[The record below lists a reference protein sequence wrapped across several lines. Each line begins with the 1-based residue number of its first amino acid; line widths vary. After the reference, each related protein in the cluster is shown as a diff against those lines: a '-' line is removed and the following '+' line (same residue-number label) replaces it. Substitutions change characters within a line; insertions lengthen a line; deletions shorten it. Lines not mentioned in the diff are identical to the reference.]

1 MNTRTAGRQGESMPP
16 RKRARDAELS
26 SAAQRARLTIPCG
39 DVAFRWAELT
49 KMWREGSFLDC
60 VVVVEGREFKAH
72 RIVLAASSAFMKSA
86 FSVGLAETTSAR
98 LVLEDLGASTF
109 EALLT
114 WCYDGEVAIDED
126 RLHDLLRAAARLQ
139 VPPLLEAC
147 ENLLVAHLAPNEALV
162 VWELG
167 DQHTL
172 PRLVE
177 AAKAAVAAA
186 FAEVAATDAFAR
198 LPAAWLEELLQ
209 SDHIVVKSEQEVFL
223 GLQQWHAAQDP
234 KPSDEALGRLLGCVR
249 WALLDEAFLTGTV
262 NSSRLFATAEH
273 AMIMAAALQQAL
285 FRSKPRARRGCGVA
299 CVFSSAFDTKGALYH
314 IATQGGARPYR
325 NPHTAGDVV
334 VSSSK
339 SEGNFRASVLVDHIS
354 EPCNNIKWVVSGESN
369 TWVAVDLGEGRSLRL
384 DHYCLRSDN
393 FPTHKLRSWNLQG
406 TNDGV
411 EWTTLR
417 QHVNDQSLEDTPMS
431 TAAWPVEGC
440 DVAYRY
446 FRIFNTGPNSGNAEY
461 LMCAGIE
468 LYGQLL
474 QLAM

>member
-1 MNTRTAGRQGESMPP
+1 MPP

-26 SAAQRARLTIPCG
+26 SATQRARLTIPCG

-86 FSVGLAETTSAR
+86 FSVGLTETTSAR

-147 ENLLVAHLAPNEALV
+147 ESLLVAHLAPNEALV

-285 FRSKPRARRGCGVA
+285 FRSKPRARRGRGVA
-299 CVFSSAFDTKGALYH
+299 CVFSSAFDTNGALYY

-334 VSSSK
+334 VSSSHTYQY
-339 SEGNFRASVLVDHIS
+339 FRASVLVDHIS
-354 EPCNNIKWVVSGESN
+354 EPCPNYIYCVGNSDSWM
-369 TWVAVDLGEGRSLRL
+369 AVDLGEGRLLRL

-393 FPTHKLRSWNLQG
+393 FDTYKLRNWNLQG

-417 QHVNDQSLEDTPMS
+417 QHVNDQSLGDTPMS

-440 DVAYRY
+440 NVAYRY
-446 FRIFNTGPNSGNAEY
+446 FRVFKTGPNSHDNTDL

>member
-1 MNTRTAGRQGESMPP
+1 MPP

-26 SAAQRARLTIPCG
+26 SAAKRARLTIPCG

-49 KMWREGSFLDC
+49 KMWHEGSFLDC

-98 LVLEDLGASTF
+98 IVLEDLDASTF

-147 ENLLVAHLAPNEALV
+147 ENLLVAHLAPNEALA

-198 LPAAWLEELLQ
+198 LPASWLEELLQ

-262 NSSRLFATAEH
+262 NSSGLFATAEH

-299 CVFSSAFDTKGALYH
+299 CVFSSAFDTNGALYH

-339 SEGNFRASVLVDHIS
+339 SWQCFRASVLVDHLS
-354 EPCNNIKWVVSGESN
+354 ESYHNYVDGEDS
-369 TWVAVDLGEGRSLRL
+369 WVAVDLGEGRSLRL
-384 DHYCLRSDN
+384 DHYCLRSDS
-393 FPTHKLRSWNLQG
+393 FATYKLRNWNLQG

-446 FRIFNTGPNSGNAEY
+446 FRIFNTGPNSGNVEY
-461 LMCAGIE
+461 LMLMCAGIE

>member
-1 MNTRTAGRQGESMPP
+1 MPP

-262 NSSRLFATAEH
+262 NSSGLFATAEH

-299 CVFSSAFDTKGALYH
+299 CVFSSAFDTNGALYH

-354 EPCNNIKWVVSGESN
+354 EPCKNFKSVVSGESN
-369 TWVAVDLGEGRSLRL
+369 RWVAVDLGEGRSLRL

-393 FPTHKLRSWNLQG
+393 YATHKLRSWNLQG

>member
-1 MNTRTAGRQGESMPP
+1 
-16 RKRARDAELS
+16 
-26 SAAQRARLTIPCG
+26 
-39 DVAFRWAELT
+39 
-49 KMWREGSFLDC
+49 MWREGSFLDC

-209 SDHIVVKSEQEVFL
+209 SS
-223 GLQQWHAAQDP
+223 
-234 KPSDEALGRLLGCVR
+234 LL
-249 WALLDEAFLTGTV
+249 
-262 NSSRLFATAEH
+262 
-273 AMIMAAALQQAL
+273 
-285 FRSKPRARRGCGVA
+285 
-299 CVFSSAFDTKGALYH
+299 
-314 IATQGGARPYR
+314 
-325 NPHTAGDVV
+325 
-334 VSSSK
+334 
-339 SEGNFRASVLVDHIS
+339 
-354 EPCNNIKWVVSGESN
+354 
-369 TWVAVDLGEGRSLRL
+369 
-384 DHYCLRSDN
+384 
-393 FPTHKLRSWNLQG
+393 
-406 TNDGV
+406 
-411 EWTTLR
+411 
-417 QHVNDQSLEDTPMS
+417 
-431 TAAWPVEGC
+431 
-440 DVAYRY
+440 
-446 FRIFNTGPNSGNAEY
+446 
-461 LMCAGIE
+461 
-468 LYGQLL
+468 
-474 QLAM
+474 

>member
-1 MNTRTAGRQGESMPP
+1 MPP
-16 RKRARDAELS
+16 RKRARDACRDAEPS

-86 FSVGLAETTSAR
+86 FTVGLAETTSAR

-249 WALLDEAFLTGTV
+249 WALLDEAFLIGTV

-285 FRSKPRARRGCGVA
+285 FRSKPRARRGRGVA
-299 CVFSSAFDTKGALYH
+299 CVFSSAFDTNGALYH

-325 NPHTAGDVV
+325 NPHIAGDVV

-339 SEGNFRASVLVDHIS
+339 SAGGKFRASVLVDHIS
-354 EPCNNIKWVVSGESN
+354 EPCRNYIYCAGESN

-393 FPTHKLRSWNLQG
+393 HATHKLRSWILQG

-417 QHVNDQSLEDTPMS
+417 QHVDDQSLEDTPMS

-440 DVAYRY
+440 DVPYRY
-446 FRIFNTGPNSGNAEY
+446 FRIFKTGPNSTHVHNLDY

-468 LYGQLL
+468 LYGQLM

>member
-1 MNTRTAGRQGESMPP
+1 MPP
-16 RKRARDAELS
+16 RKRARDACRDAEPS

-249 WALLDEAFLTGTV
+249 WALLDEAFLIGTV

-285 FRSKPRARRGCGVA
+285 FRSKPRARRGRGVA
-299 CVFSSAFDTKGALYH
+299 CVFSSAFDTNGALYH

-334 VSSSK
+334 VSSSHTWQH
-339 SEGNFRASVLVDHIS
+339 FRASVLVDHIS
-354 EPCNNIKWVVSGESN
+354 EPCQNYIYRMGNSDSWM
-369 TWVAVDLGEGRSLRL
+369 AVDLGEGRSLRL
-384 DHYCLRSDN
+384 DHYCLRSDD
-393 FPTHKLRSWNLQG
+393 FPTFKLRSWNLQG

-417 QHVNDQSLEDTPMS
+417 QHVNDQSLGDTPMS

-440 DVAYRY
+440 NVAYRY
-446 FRIFNTGPNSGNAEY
+446 FRVFKTGPNSSRDDTGH